1 MDGSGFLLIQELTR
15 PQNATAVFEGW
26 EDTIVLSCLSGMMGH
41 IYGDDL
47 VNPCAALAV
56 LGDFCFFTGRPS
68 PELID
73 FAAGLFCRGGILVPQ
88 NEGWSALIQNRW
100 KQKLFS
106 STRYATRKDPCAFS
120 RDKLERAVASLPP
133 GYRLQWITEALFH
146 RCLADCWSRDLVSQ
160 YQNWET
166 FQQLGLG
173 VVATK
178 GGQLAAGASSYSSYP
193 GGIEIEIDTHK
204 DFRRQGL
211 AYSAGAALILACLD
225 RGWYPSWDAANRP
238 SLALAE
244 KLGYQ
249 FSHPYPIY
257 TTFAV

>member
-1 MDGSGFLLIQELTR
+1 M
-15 PQNATAVFEGW
+15 
-26 EDTIVLSCLSGMMGH
+26 
-41 IYGDDL
+41 
-47 VNPCAALAV
+47 
-56 LGDFCFFTGRPS
+56 
-68 PELID
+68 
-73 FAAGLFCRGGILVPQ
+73 
-88 NEGWSALIQNRW
+88 
-100 KQKLFS
+100 
-106 STRYATRKDPCAFS
+106 
-120 RDKLERAVASLPP
+120 
-133 GYRLQWITEALFH
+133 
-146 RCLADCWSRDLVSQ
+146 
-160 YQNWET
+160 
-166 FQQLGLG
+166 
-173 VVATK
+173 VATK

>member
-1 MDGSGFLLIQELTR
+1 M
-15 PQNATAVFEGW
+15 
-26 EDTIVLSCLSGMMGH
+26 
-41 IYGDDL
+41 
-47 VNPCAALAV
+47 
-56 LGDFCFFTGRPS
+56 
-68 PELID
+68 
-73 FAAGLFCRGGILVPQ
+73 
-88 NEGWSALIQNRW
+88 
-100 KQKLFS
+100 
-106 STRYATRKDPCAFS
+106 
-120 RDKLERAVASLPP
+120 ASLPP

-146 RCLADCWSRDLVSQ
+146 RCLADCWSKDLVSQ

-173 VVATK
+173 VVVTK
-178 GGQLAAGASSYSSYP
+178 DGQLAAGASSYSSYP